1 MMANPAETM
10 NSNDVLSE
18 TFDENQR
25 EQMLNDDSACWR
37 DVVVIL
43 LSVITMGVTLM
54 TIAVVSIFKFG
65 G

>member
-1 MMANPAETM
+1 MMANPAE
-10 NSNDVLSE
+10 SADGGDVLTEMFSD
-18 TFDENQR
+18 TDR
-25 EQMLNDDSACWR
+25 EQMTDDDAGCWR

-54 TIAVVSIFKFG
+54 TIAVVSIYKFG

>member
-1 MMANPAETM
+1 MMANPADTLGTG
-10 NSNDVLSE
+10 DALSE
-18 TFDENQR
+18 SFDEVQR

-43 LSVITMGVTLM
+43 LSVIAMGVTLM

-65 G
+65 T

>member
-1 MMANPAETM
+1 MANPAETVDG
-10 NSNDVLSE
+10 NDVLKE
-18 TFDENQR
+18 LFDENQR

-43 LSVITMGVTLM
+43 LAVIAMGVTLM

-65 G
+65 T